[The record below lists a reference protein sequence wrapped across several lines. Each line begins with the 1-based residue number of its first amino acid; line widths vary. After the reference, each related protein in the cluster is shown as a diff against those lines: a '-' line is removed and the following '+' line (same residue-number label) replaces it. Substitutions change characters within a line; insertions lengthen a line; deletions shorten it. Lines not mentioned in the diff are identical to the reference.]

1 MEDRRKIWVAIGL
14 ALATH
19 PGRRSLFP
27 LDELSR
33 INDLGAVVTRLL
45 ESPHLRPRGDRAIFS
60 GNFPDWA
67 DKEIGLAGKKGTALL
82 TYDEAGY
89 PERLRRLTDPP
100 PLIYV
105 KGGIQPH
112 AVDEGVFVAVVGSRR
127 ATPYGLRAARLLSAQ
142 LVEKGVTV
150 VSGLARGIDGAAHE
164 GALEA
169 GGCTIGVLGCGVDI
183 IYPREHRRLYDRV
196 ASSGALVTEYP
207 FGMGPQPHHFPV
219 RNRIIAGLSD
229 GVVVVEATRD
239 SGSLI
244 TASLAA
250 DAAGL
255 PVGAVPGRILS
266 ETSAGCNDLI
276 YDGAT
281 PVRSADDIIGMLDVG
296 PRRRVTSTAAAGES
310 AATAAGAATA
320 GGAAGSLDL
329 PTKQVL
335 EALSPDEA
343 IAAEELSA
351 RLGMQTPELLG
362 RLLELELLDL
372 AASLPGRRYLRRS

>member
-19 PGRRSLFP
+19 PGRRGLFP
-27 LDELSR
+27 VEDLSG
-33 INDLGAVVTRLL
+33 INDLGVVVTKLL
-45 ESPHLRPRGDRAIFS
+45 ESPLLRPQEDRAIFS

-67 DKEIGLAGKKGTALL
+67 DKEIWLARKKGTALL
-82 TYDEAGY
+82 TYEDAAY
-89 PERLRRLTDPP
+89 PGRLRRLPDPP
-100 PLIYV
+100 PLLYV

-127 ATPYGLRAARLLSAQ
+127 ATPYGLRAARLLAGQ
-142 LVEKGVTV
+142 LVEMGVTV

-164 GALEA
+164 GALDA
-169 GGCTIGVLGCGVDI
+169 GGRTIGVLGCGLDI
-183 IYPREHRRLYDRV
+183 VYPREHRRLYDRV

-207 FGMGPQPHHFPV
+207 FGMDPQPYHFPI

-250 DAAGL
+250 QAAGL

-281 PVRSADDIIGMLDVG
+281 PVRSAEDIIGMLDWG
-296 PRRRVTSTAAAGES
+296 PRGRVASAAGTPEGARTPVCGAAGE
-310 AATAAGAATA
+310 
-320 GGAAGSLDL
+320 LDAS
-329 PTKQVL
+329 TRQVL
-335 EALSPDEA
+335 GALSPDDPL
-343 IAAEELSA
+343 AAEDLAA
-351 RLGMQTPELLG
+351 RLGMQAPDLLG

-372 AASLPGRRYLRRS
+372 AVALPGRRYLRRS

>member
-45 ESPHLRPRGDRAIFS
+45 ESPLLRPQGDRAIFS

-67 DKEIGLAGKKGTALL
+67 DKEIGLAGKRGTALL
-82 TYDEAGY
+82 TYEEAGY

-105 KGGIQPH
+105 NGGIQPH

-183 IYPREHRRLYDRV
+183 VYPREHRRLYDRV

-207 FGMGPQPHHFPV
+207 FGMGPQPHHFPI

-296 PRRRVTSTAAAGES
+296 PRRRVAATAAAGEI
-310 AATAAGAATA
+310 AATA

-329 PTKQVL
+329 PTRQVL
-335 EALSPDEA
+335 DALSPDEA

-351 RLGMQTPELLG
+351 RLGMQAPELLG